1 VINLDPEVYAIYMTE
16 GEGKNRDA
24 QMAPEVYAIYMT
36 EGEKNNRGA
45 QS

>member
-16 GEGKNRDA
+16 REEKNRDA

-36 EGEKNNRGA
+36 EEDKNREA